1 MNLVNAHWILRI
13 LNYQGLLVF
22 LLVSDMH
29 LQKTWYA
36 PWLLHL
42 LIHIPS
48 SFLLND
54 LVIERIPDVPETGGL
69 LSCQS
74 FADNLQSPDFI
85 L

>member
-1 MNLVNAHWILRI
+1 MNLVKAYWILRI

-22 LLVSDMH
+22 LLVSDVH
-29 LQKTWYA
+29 LQEAWYA
-36 PWLLHL
+36 PGLLHL
-42 LIHIPS
+42 LVHVQSP
-48 SFLLND
+48 FLLHD

-74 FADNLQSPDFI
+74 FADDLKSPGFI